1 MKNTITL
8 LFLAFTLL
16 TLTSCDKNEIPKPE
30 YFYKFKI
37 NGVQKEFR
45 ASDDASI
52 YFTQDQGTSTRR
64 TLFTMVSGT
73 DPLKN
78 TIVMSFRSFSSIVV
92 GNTYQ
97 MQSPIPV
104 DGVENPSIIFLY
116 FDENGKEYGATLL
129 KTANPGANDNA
140 FFSISEFTN
149 ENSKGTFEAVIFD
162 LSATGDLNRR
172 EVVAITE
179 GEFFLPNFISI
190 L

>member
-1 MKNTITL
+1 MKNFLTL
-8 LFLAFTLL
+8 IIFSFSILI
-16 TLTSCDKNEIPKPE
+16 LTSCGKDEVPKPE
-30 YFYKFKI
+30 YYYKFKV
-37 NGVQKEFR
+37 NGVQKEFK

-52 YFTQDQGTSTRR
+52 FFTQDQGSTNRR

-78 TIVMSFRSFSSIVV
+78 TIVMSYRSPTSIVV

-97 MQSPIPV
+97 MQAPIIIG
-104 DGVENPSIIFLY
+104 GVENPSILFFY
-116 FDENGKEYGATLL
+116 FDENGKEYGASLL
-129 KTANPGANDNA
+129 KSSNPGANDNV
-140 FFSISEFTN
+140 FFSFTEFSN
-149 ENSKGTFEAVIFD
+149 ENSKGNFEAVIFD

-172 EVVAITE
+172 EVVEITE